1 MSWRLNSAL
10 SLLRSA
16 LADLEQQARE
26 DREKGEHCCMSHT
39 ALSHAQWA
47 INYLEARIENDV
59 E

>member
-16 LADLEQQARE
+16 LADLEQQAME

-39 ALSHAQWA
+39 ALNHAYWA
-47 INYLEARIENDV
+47 INCLEARIEKDA